1 MEQVEQL
8 SLKLRAAELKI
19 RVLEPD
25 EAAAGAE
32 APAGAK
38 GEDETTIL
46 YEMYCEKDGETRK
59 LEELLDYEKQHSA
72 DLVAELEQQSALHT
86 KIVASL
92 EQKLGAL
99 EASSAARPGR
109 RAPTPR
115 GLGAAAAAR
124 ATPSAGPERKGLEV
138 KIHSVALEDTAERS
152 SE

>member
-19 RVLEPD
+19 RVLDPD

-46 YEMYCEKDGETRK
+46 YEMYCEKDGEIRK

-72 DLVAELEQQSALHT
+72 EGGNFVTELFL
-86 KIVASL
+86 
-92 EQKLGAL
+92 
-99 EASSAARPGR
+99 
-109 RAPTPR
+109 
-115 GLGAAAAAR
+115 
-124 ATPSAGPERKGLEV
+124 
-138 KIHSVALEDTAERS
+138 TAI
-152 SE
+152 